1 MKYFLAVFSILI
13 LMNSCS
19 KEEKNTTIKGEI
31 AGLKKGTLYLEK
43 IEDTTMVIIDSL
55 VLKGTSAFSFSLQL
69 ESPEMVYLYLR
80 KTEGDKTAD
89 GIEIFAAPGTIEVT
103 TTLDDFEADAK
114 VSGSENHDKLVEF
127 NKLKQRYSDKNLEY
141 FKESIDAEKANDTQR
156 INEVNK
162 QYEALVR
169 NKYMAT
175 VNYALNNKGYEIAPY
190 LALSEIFDAN
200 IKYLDT
206 IYQSLS
212 PEVKTSTYG
221 NELERYIAERKEL
234 EKETNE

>member
-1 MKYFLAVFSILI
+1 MKYFLAAFSILI
-13 LMNSCS
+13 IMNSCS
-19 KEEKNTTIKGEI
+19 KEEKNTLIKGEI
-31 AGLKKGTLYLEK
+31 EGLKKGTLYLEK
-43 IEDTTMVIIDSL
+43 IEDTTMVVIDSL
-55 VLKGTSAFSFSLQL
+55 VLKDTSAFSFSLQL

-80 KTEGDKTAD
+80 KTEGGKIAD
-89 GIEIFAAPGTIEVT
+89 GIEIFAAPGTIEVF

-127 NKLKQRYSDKNLEY
+127 NKLKQRYTDKSLEY
-141 FKESIDAEKANDTQR
+141 FQESFDAEKANDTQR

-162 QYEALVR
+162 KYETLVR

-175 VNYALNNKGYEIAPY
+175 VNYALNNKNYDVAPY
-190 LALSEIFDAN
+190 LALSEIYDAN

-206 IYQSLS
+206 IYQSLT

-221 NELERYIAERKEL
+221 KELERYIAERKEL
-234 EKETNE
+234 ENEMNQ